1 MNKLILVVAVF
12 IVLYMCG
19 CASTKEICIIDSQG
33 NPLNNCYIFVQQEN
47 ILYPNSN
54 ELFIT
59 NQTGTIKISYNGLI
73 HVYAGKEGYFISSF
87 TLVGKKCVRV
97 VVFSRNEKIPTQCI
111 TKSIFS
117 VNKMEK
123 TNNTELAKK
132 WLQYARMV
140 PIVNV
145 DPLLNV
151 EHWQKNQKSVEN
163 DTNPQNCT
171 LNKAFQLRYSFV

>member
-97 VVFSRNEKIPTQCI
+97 VVFSRDEKIPTQCI

-123 TNNTELAKK
+123 TNNIELAQK

-151 EHWQKNQKSVEN
+151 EKMVPFYISH
-163 DTNPQNCT
+163 
-171 LNKAFQLRYSFV
+171 

>member
-19 CASTKEICIIDSQG
+19 CATTKEICIIDSQG

-59 NQTGTIKISYNGLI
+59 KQTGTIKISYNGLI

-87 TLVGKKCVRV
+87 TLSPGDSCDNIS
-97 VVFSRNEKIPTQCI
+97 FSSEYVLTSLF
-111 TKSIFS
+111 SIFVIIS
-117 VNKMEK
+117 PA
-123 TNNTELAKK
+123 LIPA
-132 WLQYARMV
+132 LYA
-140 PIVNV
+140 PASCII
-145 DPLLNV
+145 
-151 EHWQKNQKSVEN
+151 S
-163 DTNPQNCT
+163 
-171 LNKAFQLRYSFV
+171 AI

>member
-1 MNKLILVVAVF
+1 MNKSIILVAVF
-12 IVLYMCG
+12 IVLYTCG
-19 CASTKEICIIDSQG
+19 CVSTKEICIIDSQG
-33 NPLNNCYIFVQQEN
+33 KPLNNCYIFIQQEN

-59 NQTGTIKISYNGLI
+59 NHTGTIKISYNGLI

-97 VVFSRNEKIPTQCI
+97 VVFSRDEKIPTQCI

-117 VNKMEK
+117 IKKMKK
-123 TNNTELAKK
+123 TDNIELAQK
-132 WLQYARMV
+132 WFQYAYMV

-145 DPLLNV
+145 APLLNV
-151 EHWQKNQKSVEN
+151 EN
-163 DTNPQNCT
+163 
-171 LNKAFQLRYSFV
+171 

>member
-1 MNKLILVVAVF
+1 M
-12 IVLYMCG
+12 
-19 CASTKEICIIDSQG
+19 
-33 NPLNNCYIFVQQEN
+33 
-47 ILYPNSN
+47 
-54 ELFIT
+54 
-59 NQTGTIKISYNGLI
+59 
-73 HVYAGKEGYFISSF
+73 
-87 TLVGKKCVRV
+87 RV

-123 TNNTELAKK
+123 TNNIELAQK

-151 EHWQKNQKSVEN
+151 EHCQKN
-163 DTNPQNCT
+163 
-171 LNKAFQLRYSFV
+171 